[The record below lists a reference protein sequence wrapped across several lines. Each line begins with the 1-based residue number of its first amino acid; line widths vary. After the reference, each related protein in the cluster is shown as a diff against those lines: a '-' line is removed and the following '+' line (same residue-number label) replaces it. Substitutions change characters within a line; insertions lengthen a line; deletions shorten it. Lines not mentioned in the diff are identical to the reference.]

1 MRQRQRTLSF
11 AISAIV
17 FAGTAVRVADEPRRN
32 QATAFG
38 CKVTHDLTHPEIC
51 FVMDEEYLNLFT
63 SDHFVADV
71 KSELTFPGL
80 SRLSLGLGHEWVSIY
95 IGGE

>member
-1 MRQRQRTLSF
+1 
-11 AISAIV
+11 
-17 FAGTAVRVADEPRRN
+17 
-32 QATAFG
+32 
-38 CKVTHDLTHPEIC
+38 
-51 FVMDEEYLNLFT
+51 MDEEYLNLFT